1 MILTMLIVTAFIG
14 VMNIVIVPLMI
25 ANVKKANA
33 LKFKDL
39 NETMPVLAETLKE
52 DLNREL
58 LEKISNCSN
67 NVMYDIKRYIDD
79 AVSLKLD
86 IISNEFMSMNTVTS
100 DLIKMHDSAK
110 RTMQDFEKAT
120 SDVIDSVRKMD
131 DIKNIASFDLN
142 NIRILNLDMFQKM
155 QDCMSGIDHNTRD
168 ILESLKDA
176 VEHNDVEKL
185 AEVIRSADA
194 FVKTYDAVHAGD
206 SMRSIEMQKC
216 EPIDGVNMMN
226 DSSECNVFLASKP
239 KPKK

>member
-25 ANVKKANA
+25 VNFKKANA
-33 LKFKDL
+33 LKFKNL
-39 NETMPVLAETLKE
+39 NETVPVWAEMLKE

-58 LEKISNCSN
+58 LEKISNRSN
-67 NVMYDIKRYIDD
+67 DVMYEIKRYIDN
-79 AVSLKLD
+79 ALSLKLD
-86 IISNEFMSMNTVTS
+86 IISDAYMSMTTVTS
-100 DLIKMHDSAK
+100 DLTRMHDSAK

-131 DIKNIASFDLN
+131 DIKNIVSSDLN
-142 NIRILNLDMFQKM
+142 NIRILNLDAFQKM

-168 ILESLKDA
+168 MLESLKDA

-185 AEVIRSADA
+185 AEVVRSADA

-206 SMRSIEMQKC
+206 SMRSIEMQ
-216 EPIDGVNMMN
+216 
-226 DSSECNVFLASKP
+226 
-239 KPKK
+239 